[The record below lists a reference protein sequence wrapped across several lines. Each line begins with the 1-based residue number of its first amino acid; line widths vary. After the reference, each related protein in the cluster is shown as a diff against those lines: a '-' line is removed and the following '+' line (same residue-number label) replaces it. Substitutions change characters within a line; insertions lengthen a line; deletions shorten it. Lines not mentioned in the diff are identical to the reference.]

1 MSASVPPHSAAA
13 PEVVD
18 DNNDDGDSAF
28 GEDDQGDW
36 GSTTSSI
43 GSSILRYRQE
53 NGRTYHA
60 YKDGKYL
67 LPNDEGEND
76 RLDLQHH
83 MYYLTLKGKLYIAPI
98 PEDQK
103 LHRVLDLG
111 TGTGIW
117 AIDFADEH
125 PESDVL
131 GVDLSPI
138 QPGFVPPNCHFEID
152 DIEEPWTYSYKF
164 DFINMRMMVGTIVDW
179 PKCFKQCYDNLN
191 PGGWMEIKDIKFPIE
206 DNDSSFPPDCAVKK
220 WADLILEG
228 TTVVGRACDS
238 AKNYKKQLEDAGFM
252 NVVEIRYKWPM
263 NRWPKDKDL
272 KELGAWMHE
281 NFSTGLSG
289 LSMAVFTRALG
300 WSQEELEV
308 FLISVR
314 KDMRNTKI
322 HGYYPIYA
330 VYGQKPF

>member
-1 MSASVPPHSAAA
+1 MAEDPLPAAEA
-13 PEVVD
+13 VD
-18 DNNDDGDSAF
+18 DFDDNDSAIAT
-28 GEDDQGDW
+28 EDFDDMC
-36 GSTTSSI
+36 STTTSI

-83 MYYLTLKGKLYIAPI
+83 MYYLTLGGKLFIAPI
-98 PEDQK
+98 PEEQK

-117 AIDFADEH
+117 AIDFADEY
-125 PESDVL
+125 PESQVL

-138 QPGFVPPNCHFEID
+138 QPSFTPPNCMFEID
-152 DIEEPWTYSYKF
+152 DIEEPWTYRYKF
-164 DFINMRMMVGTIVDW
+164 DLIHMRMMVGTISDW
-179 PKCFKQCYDNLN
+179 DRCFKQCYDNLN
-191 PGGWMEIKDIKFPIE
+191 PGGWLEIKDIKFPIE
-206 DNDSSFPPDCAVKK
+206 DNDNSFPEDCSIKK

-228 TTVVGRACDS
+228 TTKLGRPCNT
-238 AKNYKKQLEDAGFM
+238 AKDYKAQLINAGFT
-252 NVVEIRYKWPM
+252 NVVEIVYKWPQ
-263 NRWPKDKDL
+263 NKWPKDRKL
-272 KELGAWMHE
+272 KELGMWMHE

-289 LSMAVFTRALG
+289 LSMAVFTRGLG
-300 WSQEELEV
+300 WSQEELEA
-308 FLISVR
+308 FLVGVR
-314 KDMRNTKI
+314 KDMKNTKI

-330 VYGQKPF
+330 VYGQRPL